1 MNTKKNASIVTFRM
15 LCSGERVIVMWKN
28 WIYLYYSL
36 GWIYPYQFIAYGF
49 YPSEVFFRFFLCVIQ
64 LSKNY
69 EIVSYQ
75 ASYVSRLM
83 IGLFSL
89 EIQRVEPKD
98 GKSHNLMLFFS
109 LNFILSCS
117 FRAILGIP
125 LDRIHVLLTLKD
137 YKTWAW
143 SQTSNKNWTCGLLWR
158 ILWFFKKGFFGGF

>member
-1 MNTKKNASIVTFRM
+1 MAVLGLSSLLFLSSQNDPLTFCRVVLFHCMQSSTGIVIFNSYCKWTPRKMASIVTFRM

-36 GWIYPYQFIAYGF
+36 GWICPYQFIAYGF

-98 GKSHNLMLFFS
+98 GKSHNLMLFFIE
-109 LNFILSCS
+109 LYF
-117 FRAILGIP
+117 
-125 LDRIHVLLTLKD
+125 VM
-137 YKTWAW
+137 
-143 SQTSNKNWTCGLLWR
+143 
-158 ILWFFKKGFFGGF
+158 FF